1 MSKNF
6 GYYKKQINSLETNL
20 NNASTTLT
28 NKINTV
34 NTNLISLDN
43 RTKTVETEITPIARG
58 GTSAN
63 GAEQA
68 CVNLGAIG
76 YRTGLSSG
84 LSGISGF
91 FWADSSSGIPTNQIP
106 SGYEGYDWSIIQ
118 FAAKTGVD
126 KTQIFSNAGELFIR
140 GDDTGNGGETWTQ
153 SSWKKLRYVQD
164 IYVSGTT
171 GYRIWND
178 GFKEQWG
185 TYTNTSTSG
194 TITLATA
201 FQNTNYYVGITQMGN
216 NTDTGGWGGGVALN
230 PTKTT
235 TTFTYSVQEACKIT
249 WYACGY

>member
-91 FWADSSSGIPTNQIP
+91 F
-106 SGYEGYDWSIIQ
+106 
-118 FAAKTGVD
+118 
-126 KTQIFSNAGELFIR
+126 
-140 GDDTGNGGETWTQ
+140 
-153 SSWKKLRYVQD
+153 
-164 IYVSGTT
+164 
-171 GYRIWND
+171 
-178 GFKEQWG
+178 
-185 TYTNTSTSG
+185 
-194 TITLATA
+194 
-201 FQNTNYYVGITQMGN
+201 
-216 NTDTGGWGGGVALN
+216 
-230 PTKTT
+230 
-235 TTFTYSVQEACKIT
+235 
-249 WYACGY
+249 